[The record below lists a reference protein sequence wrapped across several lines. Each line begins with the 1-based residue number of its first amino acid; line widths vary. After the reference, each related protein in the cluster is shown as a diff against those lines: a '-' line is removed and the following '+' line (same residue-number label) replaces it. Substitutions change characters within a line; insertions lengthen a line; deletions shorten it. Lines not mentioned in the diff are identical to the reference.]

1 MTPFR
6 LGVLGCGRV
15 FERFHLPAIDR
26 TSDVALVAAADP
38 EPARLAWAAPRSP
51 RPLLAESLDGLL
63 RTPLDALLVLTP
75 PATHADLAERALG
88 AGLHVLVEKP
98 MGLTAADGR
107 RIADATRAA
116 GRRLQVGYA
125 RRFRAPYRALHAHLR
140 AQGRTPASAEFELSF
155 ATREWGAHSAF
166 LGDDSRGGGPIE
178 DVLSHQ
184 VDLLAWLFGTGPEL
198 VRAEVDRGGA
208 VRAELRFGG
217 HTARCISSHGTY
229 TERLAIGLSDGRALE
244 ATGSRF
250 GASALS
256 STSWRRGRGMVLD
269 RLALVRDKL
278 LRRPNVSRTSFE
290 LQLRD
295 FSAAVRGEPAVGATA
310 EDGLRVLGVLDA
322 CRRSSGQ
329 GGEWI
334 AAE

>member
-1 MTPFR
+1 MTPLR

-26 TSDVALVAAADP
+26 TSDVTLVAAADP

-51 RPLLAESLDGLL
+51 RPLLAESLDQLL

-98 MGLTAADGR
+98 MGLTAAHGR
-107 RIADATRAA
+107 RIVDAARSA

-125 RRFRAPYRALHAHLR
+125 RRFRAPYRALYEHLR
-140 AQGRTPASAEFELSF
+140 TQGGAPSSAEFELAF

-166 LGDDSRGGGPIE
+166 LGDESRGGGPIE

-184 VDLLAWLFGTGPEL
+184 ADLLAWLFGAAPKA
-198 VRAEVDRGGA
+198 VRTEVDRSGA
-208 VRAELRFGG
+208 VRAELRFDGL
-217 HTARCISSHGTY
+217 TARCVSSHGTY
-229 TERLAIGLSDGRALE
+229 TERLTIVLSDGRAFE
-244 ATGSRF
+244 ATGSRI
-250 GASALS
+250 GT
-256 STSWRRGRGMVLD
+256 STPSRDSWRRRRGMVLD
-269 RLALVRDKL
+269 RLALARDKL
-278 LRRPNVSRTSFE
+278 LGRPSVSRTSFE

-310 EDGLRVLGVLDA
+310 EDGHRVLGVLDA
-322 CRRSSGQ
+322 CRRSSRQ

-334 AAE
+334 AAD